1 MKINIV
7 SLLVIFTTILS
18 GCASTTPI
26 SKLSLPP
33 VTTIEGSVT
42 KVNKGGFV
50 IKDNSGEIYVTAKL
64 PNSKTSVS
72 IDDSVMVYGNLR
84 SGMEKIFDGYV
95 IKKQSGEQ
103 IIISN
108 PSPHIGFIIQS
119 SFKE

>member
-1 MKINIV
+1 MKIYII
-7 SLLVIFTTILS
+7 SLLVLFVAILS

-26 SKLSLPP
+26 NNLSLPP

-42 KVNKGGFV
+42 KVNEGGFV

-64 PNSKTSVS
+64 PTSEAIVS
-72 IDDSVMVYGNLR
+72 TGDTVKVYGNLR

-95 IKKQSGEQ
+95 IKKQSGKQ

-108 PSPHIGFIIQS
+108 PSPHIGFILQT